1 MKASHS
7 RPKTMIVGVLFVV
20 WALVAAACG
29 DDEPAA
35 TTAAPAATTAAP
47 ATTEAAMEETPTT
60 EAAPA
65 TTEAAMEETPTTE
78 AAPATTEAAMEETTT
93 TLAQLEP
100 ATIQFWHV
108 YSGPLEE
115 AMTELVARFEAK
127 YPQIDVEAQFTGGYY
142 PTSQKIAGAIEA
154 NDLPNLTVAFEDGTV
169 NWHRG
174 GVLLDLTDY
183 VNDPQIGVD
192 VADFLPVEI
201 ARNTYLTEG
210 GRMLSFPWTV
220 AIAVLF
226 YNQDMLTGLGFDG
239 PAETWDEFLSQCEV
253 ILTELNKSC
262 YSIQVDASMWNATG
276 FTFGGFPT
284 IDMDTRA
291 TRYGEE
297 PWTKTLDL
305 FATLIEEGY
314 GFPTVGR
321 ADEATANLSDFAS
334 QQVAYI
340 VTSSRWIPFVEEG
353 VAGAFNWSV
362 GALPQ
367 ELPGSDPLTVLFGPN
382 AVAFNTTEAENRA
395 TWEFVKFLS
404 SPESQAYWAATSGNL
419 PSRLSVGDSAE
430 YAAFLGTSPPMAAAW
445 EILPYALSEMP
456 MTDEG
461 NLGPPPFSFRV
472 LQQDVQAELLTGN
485 MTREEAQRKLV
496 EDGATLLGEYYAN
509 LLDS

>member
-1 MKASHS
+1 MRESGS
-7 RPKTMIVGVLFVV
+7 RPAGMIVGVLFVV
-20 WALVAAACG
+20 LALVAAACG

-35 TTAAPAATTAAP
+35 TTAAPATTAAAP
-47 ATTEAAMEETPTT
+47 VTTEAAMEETPTTEAALATTEAAMEETPTT

-65 TTEAAMEETPTTE
+65 TTE
-78 AAPATTEAAMEETTT
+78 AMEETTT

-115 AMTELVARFEAK
+115 AMNELVARFEAK
-127 YPQIDVEAQFTGGYY
+127 YPQIDVEAQFTGGYF

-154 NDLPNLTVAFEDGTV
+154 NDLPNLTVAFEDGAV
-169 NWHRG
+169 NWGRA

-183 VNDPQIGVD
+183 VNDPVIGVD

-201 ARNTYLTEG
+201 ARNTYLSEG
-210 GRMLSFPWTV
+210 GQMLSFPWTV
-220 AIAVLF
+220 AIAVMF
-226 YNQDMLTGLGFDG
+226 YNLDMLNGLGFDG
-239 PAETWDEFLSQCEV
+239 PAETWDEFLAQCEV

-276 FTFGGFPT
+276 FTYGGFPT
-284 IDMDTRA
+284 IDVEARA

-297 PWTKTLDL
+297 PWTKALDL
-305 FATLIEEGY
+305 FATLIEKGY

-340 VTSSRWIPFVEEG
+340 MTSSRWVPFVEEG
-353 VAGAFNWSV
+353 VAGSFNWSV
-362 GALPQ
+362 GAIPQ
-367 ELPGSDPLTVLFGPN
+367 EHEGADPVTVLFGPN
-382 AVAFNTTEAENRA
+382 AVAFNTTEVENLA
-395 TWEFVKFLS
+395 TWEFIKFLS

-430 YAAFLGTSPPMAAAW
+430 YSAFLETSPPMAAAW
-445 EILPYALSEMP
+445 EILPYALSELP

-461 NLGPPPFSFRV
+461 NLGPPPFSFRI

-485 MTREEAQRKLV
+485 MSREEAQRKLV

-509 LLDS
+509 LFGS

>member
-1 MKASHS
+1 MKPTSS
-7 RPKTMIVGVLFVV
+7 RPRWMILGVLFVV
-20 WALVAAACG
+20 LAMVAAACG
-29 DDEPAA
+29 DDEPT
-35 TTAAPAATTAAP
+35 TTAAAPTTTAAAP
-47 ATTEAAMEETPTT
+47 ATTQAAMVEETPAT

-65 TTEAAMEETPTTE
+65 TTEAMEEETPATE
-78 AAPATTEAAMEETTT
+78 AAPATTEAMEETTT

-115 AMTELVARFEAK
+115 AMNELVARFEAK

-142 PTSQKIAGAIEA
+142 PTGQKIAGAIEA
-154 NDLPNLTVAFEDGTV
+154 NDLPNLTVAFEDAAV
-169 NWHRG
+169 NWGRA

-183 VNDPQIGVD
+183 VNDPVIGVD
-192 VADFLPVEI
+192 VNDFLPVEM
-201 ARNTYLTEG
+201 ARNTYLSEG
-210 GRMLSFPWTV
+210 GKMLSFPWTV
-220 AIAVLF
+220 AIAVMFHNL
-226 YNQDMLTGLGFDG
+226 DMLNGLGFDG
-239 PAETWDEFLSQCEV
+239 PAETWDEFLAQCEV
-253 ILTELNKSC
+253 ILDQLNKSC

-276 FTFGGFPT
+276 FTYGGFPT
-284 IDMDTRA
+284 IDVEARA

-297 PWTKTLDL
+297 PWTKALDL

-340 VTSSRWIPFVEEG
+340 MTSSRWVPFVEEG
-353 VAGAFNWSV
+353 VAGSFNWSV
-362 GALPQ
+362 GAIPQ
-367 ELPGSDPLTVLFGPN
+367 EHEGADPVTVLFGPN
-382 AVAFNTTEAENRA
+382 AVVFNTTEAENLA
-395 TWEFVKFLS
+395 TWEFVKFLA
-404 SPESQAYWAATSGNL
+404 SPEGQAYWAETSGNL

-430 YAAFLGTSPPMAAAW
+430 YAAFLESSPPMAAAW
-445 EILPYALSEMP
+445 EILPYALSELP
-456 MTDEG
+456 MTEEG

-496 EDGATLLGEYYAN
+496 EDGATLLGEYYTN
-509 LLDS
+509 LFGS